1 MKNTIRAFG
10 RYSRAV
16 CFAGAVAA
24 LGGCA
29 DVLGPLP
36 ADDPALKEMDA
47 EREKFRG
54 KKVSLIE
61 EAMDLDSKE
70 HDAFWRVYYQYED
83 ELKKIYDERYRLLR
97 AYAEHY
103 DNMTNDIADALAERS
118 LKLKER
124 RNDLAHKYYHK
135 MKKATSAITAA
146 RFLQLENEI
155 SLLSDLKVSSEMPI
169 FPKGMNP
176 LETEPPKAK

>member
-1 MKNTIRAFG
+1 MNKHSHAFRRFSKALCLLG
-10 RYSRAV
+10 
-16 CFAGAVAA
+16 AGAV

-29 DVLGPLP
+29 DKLGPLP
-36 ADDPALKEMDA
+36 KDDPALQALDG
-47 EREKFRG
+47 EREKFRE
-54 KKVSLIE
+54 KKVALIE
-61 EAMDLDSKE
+61 EAMDLDDKE

-103 DNMTNDIADALAERS
+103 DGMTNDIADALAERA
-118 LKLKER
+118 LKLKEM

-146 RFLQLENEI
+146 RFLQLDNEI
-155 SLLSDLKVSSEMPI
+155 TLLSDLKISSEMPI

-176 LETEPPKAK
+176 LDVK